1 LIFLTKVGVTG
12 FERNL
17 LFKNPVKKG
26 VSELLI
32 ALSIHIPYIFESA
45 VSGVTNNAYCGI
57 ILRKISMRRQ
67 KL

>member
-45 VSGVTNNAYCGI
+45 
-57 ILRKISMRRQ
+57 
-67 KL
+67 KLKK